1 MIGHRLWGMVARMRW
16 FLVNSAV
23 SIFGTIE
30 IAGERPEFLK
40 ETGLRK
46 QWSICRHLV
55 RQQEWPLTARR
66 GPRNLRRDSDAL
78 TATRPLSA
86 HTQQHRTIGVY
97 NGLEAPHQ
105 CRRGSGCLPDRNY
118 RGNQSATIA
127 VSPALLLSRAVQQR
141 GLELLHLPLLAA
153 APHWPAVRRLLT
165 ASNPILCSAD
175 SITAIRDLG
184 VASETIPRAPETVVR
199 VNLNL
204 KRARR
209 SSVSTRG
216 RKILLPIDEPD
227 EADREA
233 RTCKLKA
240 RRGYRW
246 DLIVSKWKEH
256 CPPKPPL
263 VHTVAYLASP
273 LSRLSPVFNIS
284 LGSLCDRYTALCGA
298 TKGKVSRA
306 DFFGPV
312 GISPPVPAEPAT
324 G

>member
-105 CRRGSGCLPDRNY
+105 CRRGSGCLPDRVSLALRLESDTVASSLHTCGRPERSALPTVSLPPPGKFY
-118 RGNQSATIA
+118 GEWLQLTAPKYARGN
-127 VSPALLLSRAVQQR
+127 
-141 GLELLHLPLLAA
+141 
-153 APHWPAVRRLLT
+153 
-165 ASNPILCSAD
+165 LCQ
-175 SITAIRDLG
+175 
-184 VASETIPRAPETVVR
+184 
-199 VNLNL
+199 
-204 KRARR
+204 
-209 SSVSTRG
+209 
-216 RKILLPIDEPD
+216 
-227 EADREA
+227 
-233 RTCKLKA
+233 
-240 RRGYRW
+240 
-246 DLIVSKWKEH
+246 
-256 CPPKPPL
+256 
-263 VHTVAYLASP
+263 
-273 LSRLSPVFNIS
+273 F
-284 LGSLCDRYTALCGA
+284 
-298 TKGKVSRA
+298 
-306 DFFGPV
+306 
-312 GISPPVPAEPAT
+312 
-324 G
+324 